1 MITALPTGADR
12 PSIANRKSARP
23 SSFLLRNALSIAL
36 LDACRS
42 LMGCRSA
49 WVAGVGVLGLAGA
62 PTASADLYI
71 NAQDQGNCVRLADP
85 VLINATGA
93 SAANQWLSNVS
104 NNDAKCNSNNKG
116 TQTDSALFY
125 RPAGV
130 AGSGATSLSLGGELY
145 LNSGEIHVRQGV
157 LRVGESDGNKIQ
169 LGNWATQAQGL
180 NALAIGAAAKGTEA
194 ATTAVGVLATS
205 SAARATAV
213 GSASRASGE
222 HASAVGSG
230 ASASGT
236 SSLAAGRDARADV
249 IDTVALGYGAK
260 AEHAG
265 SVALGANAQ
274 TGDVRALS
282 AVRLN
287 GKAYPIDNSLAS
299 GVVSVGSA
307 AKTRQIINMA
317 AGSVNATSTDAVN
330 GSQLHAAYTAIN
342 ELADKDASLG
352 RDIASLGTRVDAA
365 DRQLNDR
372 VDALSVRA
380 GAAMQ
385 SVADTLGEG
394 TALSTDG
401 KLVMPSIELDS
412 VGDARTNHS
421 TVLGAIKALDAQ
433 VKRADVALGDV
444 YTYAEATA
452 GQAAKSAAQLEGLA
466 PGETVVGTI
475 DKVRQNALMWAV
487 DTGTYS
493 ASHDGKAPNRIS
505 NVAAGQAPTD
515 AVNKGQLDQVAKTA
529 DAAQAGA
536 NAAVSAAAAADRK
549 ADAAAATASAAGT
562 KADAATA
569 AASAAGSKA
578 DAATTAATTA
588 GTKADAATAAAAV
601 AENKADAATAVAE
614 AAASKADAA
623 NVAAASAGQKAD
635 AASSD
640 AAKAL
645 ETASAAQVAAQDSGD
660 KIDAALAAS
669 TAATERADEAIK
681 KSDGAAAVA
690 QAARDDSADARRI
703 AEGAQ
708 TAAQTAGNK
717 ADAATTAAAEAG
729 TKSDAATAAAMAAG
743 NRADQAVATADG
755 ASAAATAA
763 GTRAEQAIATADGAS
778 KAAAAAGTRADQ
790 AIATADGAAAMAQ
803 TSRDDSADA
812 RRIAEGAQTAA
823 QTAGNKAD
831 AATTAAVEAG
841 TKSDAATA
849 AATAAGTRADQAI
862 ATADGAAAM
871 AQTSRDDSADA
882 RRIAEGAQTAAQTAG
897 SKADAATTAAAEA
910 GTKSDAATAAAMA
923 AGNRADQ
930 AVATA
935 DGAAAMAQTSRD
947 DSADARRIAEG
958 AQTAAQTAGS
968 KADAATTAA
977 AEAGTKSDA
986 ATAAA
991 MAAGNRADQAVATA
1005 DAAMLAA
1012 SSARTDAGTAVDI
1025 ARTAKTTSDAA
1036 KGKADVAIITAG
1048 KAEGTASTALDRA
1061 EDASS
1066 AAQSAKTI
1074 AAAAQRGTE
1083 QVAAALGAGASMS
1096 NDGTLIAPVYGIG
1109 SIDFTGRRTDAGAP
1123 IRDVGSALSQVDAN
1137 VGVVNDRVTAAQDD
1151 IRRLRDGS
1159 ATDGADA
1166 PGRAARVAAGTD
1178 AVALGADAVAT
1189 ASNSVA
1195 LGAGSHAERV
1205 DTVSVGR
1212 AGAERQ
1218 VTHVADGSR
1227 DTDAV
1232 NVRQTSRMVR
1242 SAAAQVL
1249 NQANQ
1254 YTDRQIQQVRRE
1266 AKAGIAVAMAA
1277 SGLPLQ
1283 SAPGSRSVAIAGAT
1297 YGGESAL
1304 AIGLQSVSEDGGFIF
1319 KASGSMGADGDSGA
1333 SVGVGFS
1340 W

>member
-12 PSIANRKSARP
+12 PSTANRKSARP
-23 SSFLLRNALSIAL
+23 SSFLLRNALSTAL

-42 LMGCRSA
+42 LGCRSA

-515 AVNKGQLDQVAKTA
+515 AVNKSQLDQVAKTA

-708 TAAQTAGNK
+708 TAAQA
-717 ADAATTAAAEAG
+717 
-729 TKSDAATAAAMAAG
+729 
-743 NRADQAVATADG
+743 
-755 ASAAATAA
+755 
-763 GTRAEQAIATADGAS
+763 
-778 KAAAAAGTRADQ
+778 
-790 AIATADGAAAMAQ
+790 
-803 TSRDDSADA
+803 
-812 RRIAEGAQTAA
+812 
-823 QTAGNKAD
+823 
-831 AATTAAVEAG
+831 
-841 TKSDAATA
+841 
-849 AATAAGTRADQAI
+849 
-862 ATADGAAAM
+862 
-871 AQTSRDDSADA
+871 
-882 RRIAEGAQTAAQTAG
+882 AG

-910 GTKSDAATAAAMA
+910 GTKSDAATAAAIA
-923 AGNRADQ
+923 AGTRADE
-930 AVATA
+930 ANVKS
-935 DGAAAMAQTSRD
+935 DGAAALAQAASD
-947 DSADARRIAEG
+947 DASNAVHIAEG
-958 AQTAAQTAGS
+958 ARNAADTAGT
-968 KADAATTAA
+968 KADAATAGANAA
-977 AEAGTKSDA
+977 IS
-986 ATAAA
+986 
-991 MAAGNRADQAVATA
+991 TA

-1096 NDGTLIAPVYGIG
+1096 NDGTLIAPVYGMG
-1109 SIDFTGRRTDAGAP
+1109 SIDSTGRRTDAGAP

-1195 LGAGSHAERV
+1195 LGAGSHAERA